1 MKRITGLL
9 LSVALLASCG
19 SPAPEKTIYT
29 DIGDDYYADE
39 IVAKGVKNFSKETPS
54 RDDVHIIRNY
64 GVYDGAYVNSFIV
77 LEIGGGGGWFQT
89 TYLLVDEVELRFPF
103 EWEPLCWK
111 DHVFCTIQ
119 EAFDGGWLT
128 HEDLEAI
135 QASSASQYKDAYSLL
150 E

>member
-29 DIGDDYYADE
+29 DIGDDYYANE

-54 RDDVHIIRNY
+54 RDDVQ
-64 GVYDGAYVNSFIV
+64 
-77 LEIGGGGGWFQT
+77 FQT
-89 TYLLVDEVELRFPF
+89 IYLLVDEVELRFPF
-103 EWEPLCWK
+103 EWAPLCWK

-119 EAFDGGWLT
+119 EAFDDGWLT